1 MKRTIKKAILGKKIG
16 MTSFFTEDG
25 AAIPITIVEC
35 GPCPVVSIKTDE
47 KDGCN
52 AIQIGFQ
59 DIEERK
65 LSKPLRGLFEKNNI
79 AFKKYLKEFRN
90 TEKEYKIGDII
101 TVEDFEINDKVRV
114 SGISKGKGFQG
125 VVKRHHF
132 SGVGMQSHGQ
142 HDRERHPGSIGG
154 SSNPSK
160 VFKGVRMA
168 GQMGNKRVTIR
179 NIEVVEVIADK
190 NLILFKGSLPG
201 APNSLL
207 EIVKV

>member
-25 AAIPITIVEC
+25 TAIPITIVEC

-47 KDGCN
+47 KDGYN
-52 AIQIGFQ
+52 AIQVGFQ

-132 SGVGMQSHGQ
+132 GGVGMQSHGQ

>member
-47 KDGCN
+47 KDGYN

-101 TVEDFEINDKVRV
+101 TVEDFETHDKVRV
-114 SGISKGKGFQG
+114 SGVSKGKGFQG

-132 SGVGMQSHGQ
+132 GGVGMQSHGQ

-179 NIEVVEVIADK
+179 NIEIVEVIADK

-201 APNSLL
+201 ATNSLL

>member
-47 KDGCN
+47 KDGYN

>member
-25 AAIPITIVEC
+25 TAIPITIVEC

-47 KDGCN
+47 KDGYN
-52 AIQIGFQ
+52 AIQVGFQ

-90 TEKEYKIGDII
+90 TEKEYKIGDVI
-101 TVEDFEINDKVRV
+101 TVEDFAIHDKVRV

-132 SGVGMQSHGQ
+132 GGVGMQSHGQ

>member
-25 AAIPITIVEC
+25 TAIPITIVEC

-47 KDGCN
+47 KDGYN
-52 AIQIGFQ
+52 AIQVGFQ

-90 TEKEYKIGDII
+90 TEKEYKIGDVI
-101 TVEDFEINDKVRV
+101 TVEDFAIHDKVRV

>member
-25 AAIPITIVEC
+25 TAIPITIVEC

-47 KDGCN
+47 KDGYN
-52 AIQIGFQ
+52 AIQVGFQ

>member
-1 MKRTIKKAILGKKIG
+1 MKKTVKKAILGKKIG
-16 MTSFFTEDG
+16 MTSVFTEDG
-25 AAIPITIVEC
+25 ASVPVTIVEC
-35 GPCPVVSIKTDE
+35 GPCPVVAIKTDE
-47 KDGCN
+47 TDGYS
-52 AIQIGFQ
+52 AIKIGFQ

-65 LSKPLRGLFEKNNI
+65 LSKPLKGLFEKNNI

-90 TEKEYKIGDII
+90 PEDEYKVGDVIKAS
-101 TVEDFEINDKVRV
+101 DFEVNDKVRV

-132 SGVGMQSHGQ
+132 KGVGMQTHGQ
-142 HDRERHPGSIGG
+142 HNRQRHPGSIGG

-160 VFKGVRMA
+160 VFKGLRMA
-168 GQMGNKRVTIR
+168 GQMGNKRITIR
-179 NIEVVEVIADK
+179 NIEVVEVLEEK